1 MGSQALG
8 IKVQRLSVNN
18 HQRVAIIAPVLF
30 RTRAKQQTSHPM
42 CWHGFVG
49 KGERRHRLW
58 KRLRPHESRPWRW
71 SDRREGEEGRHFV
84 CRKENQETTTFRA
97 VDALATEVFR
107 VIFDELKEAEHRILS
122 CYLEANNFSSCILTH
137 LYIRPFRLNVNKM
150 INCFLIVFVDW
161 FIYLFRLLISI
172 VWLKW
177 ITRVLVPCSF
187 EKSMW
192 KGSLCKIT

>member
-49 KGERRHRLW
+49 KRERRHRLW
-58 KRLRPHESRPWRW
+58 KRLRPHGSRPWRW

-84 CRKENQETTTFRA
+84 CRKENQDTTTFRA

-107 VIFDELKEAEHRILS
+107 VISMSWKKRNTGFYHVISKQTTSALVSWHIYTSGR
-122 CYLEANNFSSCILTH
+122 FGWTW
-137 LYIRPFRLNVNKM
+137 IR
-150 INCFLIVFVDW
+150 W
-161 FIYLFRLLISI
+161 SI
-172 VWLKW
+172 VSWLF
-177 ITRVLVPCSF
+177 L
-187 EKSMW
+187 
-192 KGSLCKIT
+192 